1 MVQEQV
7 PETERKPPA
16 EERKSPPTDPPTAGA
31 GAAVAPK
38 KKATAPPKLK
48 TRVTA
53 TQQPPQPSMTVA
65 LFLYWVIPVVLLAIF
80 SRSNVN
86 TDVPVFKKTK
96 ASRPINVDLNSGID
110 QDRGDDS
117 RASVSSK
124 NPYSSSSKSSSSP
137 TPARRSEPSAVSSEW
152 PTAYQNVVETINSR
166 RRQLGPSPK
175 QSPIQAST
183 SSTASTSSQNRHRD
197 HAAVASGKSNQKVAA
212 PTADSKDPTRIMFQN
227 KIEKLRQDYKRDP
240 TDLITAIQFADTMRF
255 YGLQYHDGGTYEM
268 ETLEMYDKIVKMAE
282 QKRQALV
289 DRGEP
294 TNQSL
299 ADVAPATVSDEV
311 TLDYSE
317 KSADGLLCAL
327 HTSHAKVYY
336 MANMFEKAYDSY
348 TKCLDIEPYYID
360 ALNSR
365 GSTALVLG
373 RYEQAAKDFLAC
385 IKRDRMRLF
394 NDAFTGM
401 ERILEAQED
410 AVPGGWNTITTIL
423 DSLIP
428 QLESKLTPS
437 STPQEQKYLA
447 GALNRFHHVMF
458 TYHDV
463 KTKDR
468 PEAWR
473 HLTESFKHKMSILPP
488 WQAGSEMMK
497 TQQQKQVFTSGFW
510 PSGCGGDTRV
520 PIFIIGFVRSGS
532 TLLERVLDAHPMIV
546 GTGENSVFNGNLEDI
561 RNRIVKSTST
571 GDILGVAALTEDI
584 AEEVVDEMRAR
595 WEVLDA
601 NTEQTSDEKKKT
613 PKRFVDKML
622 TNYNNV
628 GMIHMIY
635 PNALILH
642 VAREPMDTIFSAYKH
657 EFPPGTLD
665 YTSDFPSLAEL
676 YHAYRDIMEHWD
688 TVLPGRVTH
697 VRYEDMVNDMPGMA
711 RAIINATG
719 LPWDDS
725 VLDFH
730 KKKHAV
736 NTLSST
742 QVRKG
747 VYKDS
752 LKAWKRYE
760 TQLQPCVDLIGD
772 RVKYDLK
779 TSVAGYSPPAEEE

>member
-1 MVQEQV
+1 MVQEHG
-7 PETERKPPA
+7 PEAESKPPA
-16 EERKSPPTDPPTAGA
+16 EERKSPPIDRNPPTAARA
-31 GAAVAPK
+31 GPAVATK
-38 KKATAPPKLK
+38 KKLPAPPKVK

-53 TQQPPQPSMTVA
+53 TPQPPQPSMTVA
-65 LFLYWVIPVVLLAIF
+65 LFVYWVIPVVLLAIF
-80 SRSNVN
+80 SRNNVN
-86 TDVPVFKKTK
+86 TDTTVFQKTR
-96 ASRPINVDLNSGID
+96 ASRPINVDLNSGLN
-110 QDRGDDS
+110 QGRGDG
-117 RASVSSK
+117 ASVSTK
-124 NPYSSSSKSSSSP
+124 NPYSTKSSSSP
-137 TPARRSEPSAVSSEW
+137 SPSPGRHSKPTAVSSEW

-166 RRQLGPSPK
+166 RRQLGPPSSGSGQQSSPK
-175 QSPIQAST
+175 QSPTQTST
-183 SSTASTSSQNRHRD
+183 PPTAGNSNN
-197 HAAVASGKSNQKVAA
+197 KSNKKAAA
-212 PTADSKDPTRIMFQN
+212 PTASDSRDPTRIMFQN
-227 KIEKLRQDYKRDP
+227 KIDALRQDYKKDP

-289 DRGEP
+289 DSGEP

-299 ADVAPATVSDEV
+299 AEVAPATVSDEV
-311 TLDYSE
+311 TLDYAE

-327 HTSHAKVYY
+327 YTSHAKVYY

-373 RYEQAAKDFLAC
+373 RYEQAANDFLTC

-410 AVPGGWNTITTIL
+410 AVPGGWSTIVTIL

-437 STPQEQKYLA
+437 STPQEQKYLS

-488 WQAGSEMMK
+488 WQKGSEAMK
-497 TQQQKQVFTSGFW
+497 TQQQKQVFTKSFW
-510 PSGCGGDTRV
+510 PADCGGDTRV

-561 RNRIVKSTST
+561 RNRIVKSTIT
-571 GDILGVAALTEDI
+571 GDVGSVSALTEDI
-584 AEEVVDEMRAR
+584 ADEVVDEMRKR
-595 WEVLDA
+595 WEILDA
-601 NTEQTSDEKKKT
+601 NTENISGEKKK

-772 RVKYDLK
+772 RVNYDLK
-779 TSVAGYSPPAEEE
+779 TSFPGYSPPIEEE